1 MTQQK
6 KLGLIVTGVA
16 AAVAIGVGVT
26 VGLSGG
32 GEKGEGD
39 SGKAAADGPAFCTGG
54 AGSWDERT
62 GMCGINHVAGCQ
74 HSKQMMDLN
83 DKLAKENPIG
93 SSGYGGD
100 TPVVPLLK
108 QLKTLT
114 DKELEQPHIPAPI
127 KSALR
132 QQAADL
138 EKEVDL
144 YQSKGDWAKVDL
156 DRGLNHSP
164 SMACLDFVAD
174 LASKPRS

>member
-26 VGLSGG
+26 IGLSGG
-32 GEKGEGD
+32 DEKGDGD
-39 SGKAAADGPAFCTGG
+39 SGKPAAKGPAYCTGG

-83 DKLAKENPIG
+83 IKLVEENPIG

-100 TPVVPLLK
+100 TPVIPLLK

-114 DKELEQPHIPAPI
+114 DKELDQPHIPAPI

-132 QQAADL
+132 QEAADL
-138 EKEVDL
+138 EKEMDL
-144 YQSKGDWAKVDL
+144 YQSKGDWVKVDQ
-156 DRGLNHSP
+156 DRGLKHSTN
-164 SMACLDFVAD
+164 MACINFVAD
-174 LASKPRS
+174 LAGKPRS